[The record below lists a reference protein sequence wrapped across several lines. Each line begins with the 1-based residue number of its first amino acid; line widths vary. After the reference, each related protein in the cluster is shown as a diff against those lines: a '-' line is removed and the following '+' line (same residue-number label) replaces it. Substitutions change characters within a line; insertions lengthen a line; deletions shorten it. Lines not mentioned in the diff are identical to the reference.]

1 MKRPLRVLAVCVLM
15 ALTGCSGSQ
24 KQEPAAPE
32 TGNNA
37 EDGLKIAIVTS
48 PTGVDDGSFN
58 QNNFEGVQAFL
69 NTHPDSGVTPVNEPT
84 GDNAAS
90 VQAVADIA
98 ADYDVIIAPGFQ
110 FAGIGQLAA
119 DNPDVKF
126 ILVDS
131 YPTDANGEETELA
144 NVYAMQF
151 AEQEG
156 GFFAGVAAA
165 LETKTGKTAV
175 VNGVAFPSNVNYQYG
190 FEAGV
195 NYAVKNLGA
204 KAEYVEIPA
213 YAGTDVTNRNIGGNY
228 TGSFSDQ
235 AQGKVIGQAL
245 IAQGVDVLFVAAGGA
260 GNGVFTAAKEAG
272 DVKVIGCDVD
282 QYDDGV
288 NGERNIVLTSALKI
302 MDKNV
307 EKQLNAIAD
316 GTFQGG
322 NNLLKADS
330 DSTGYVSEK
339 GRHQLSGHTITK
351 LEQVY
356 NQVKDG
362 TIVPPSYTGSN
373 TPDDFPGLDTA
384 VRQ

>member
-1 MKRPLRVLAVCVLM
+1 MKRPLIVLAVCAFV
-15 ALTGCSGSQ
+15 ALTGCSSSQ
-24 KQEPAAPE
+24 KQVPAVPE
-32 TGNNA
+32 AGNDTK
-37 EDGLKIAIVTS
+37 DGLKIAIVTS

-90 VQAVADIA
+90 VQAVADIV
-98 ADYDVIIAPGFQ
+98 ADYDVIITPGFQ
-110 FAGIGQLAA
+110 FSGIGQLAA
-119 DNPDVKF
+119 DNPDVRF

-131 YPTDANGEETELA
+131 YPTDADGMETELD

-204 KAEYVEIPA
+204 RAECVEIPA
-213 YAGTDVTNRNIGGNY
+213 YAGTDVANQNIGGNY

-245 IAQGVDVLFVAAGGA
+245 IAQGADVIFVAAGGA
-260 GNGVFTAAKEAG
+260 GNGVFTAAKEAQN
-272 DVKVIGCDVD
+272 VKVIGCDVD

-288 NGERNIVLTSALKI
+288 NGDQNIILTSALKI

-316 GTFQGG
+316 GTFHGG
-322 NNLLKADS
+322 NYLLKADS
-330 DSTGYVSEK
+330 DSTGYVFEK
-339 GRHQLSGHTITK
+339 GRQQLSDHTIPT

-356 NQVKDG
+356 AQVRDG
-362 TIVPPSYTGSN
+362 TIVPPSYGGN
-373 TPDDFPGLDTA
+373 TAPDDFPGLDPA
-384 VRQ
+384 GQ